1 MNMQVN
7 IYELIILI
15 KYKFKHNF
23 FYYQFLTKKGIACVS
38 KNKKNQTQLM
48 PFFISLR
55 VCLIDLF

>member
-7 IYELIILI
+7 TYELIILI

-38 KNKKNQTQLM
+38 KKQKKNKHN
-48 PFFISLR
+48 
-55 VCLIDLF
+55 